1 MCRLSHFYNYPTL
14 VAQSDVHSVG
24 DLDLIPTGSG
34 NILSWRL
41 IMKDFLVI
49 LSHPL
54 KGSCQPLAKEYAQ
67 VLINSL
73 EV

>member
-54 KGSCQPLAKEYAQ
+54 IYEGQLSASGKRICTSTD
-67 VLINSL
+67 
-73 EV
+73 